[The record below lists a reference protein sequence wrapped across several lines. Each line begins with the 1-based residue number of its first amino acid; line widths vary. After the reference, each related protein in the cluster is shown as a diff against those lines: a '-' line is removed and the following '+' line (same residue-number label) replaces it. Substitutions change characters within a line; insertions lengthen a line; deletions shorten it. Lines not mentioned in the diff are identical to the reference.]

1 MTYGLVSAH
10 CRQDCSK
17 RVKKCKKINGWI
29 LLISQPNTNFLG
41 CTGSQMHIFN
51 RENDQSTYIS
61 RSKYSIYFAKKT
73 GIARLTK
80 LKFFHL
86 QKSVALKKT
95 IKQFFG
101 SRAIHC
107 VNAN

>member
-61 RSKYSIYFAKKT
+61 RSKYSIYFAKK
-73 GIARLTK
+73 
-80 LKFFHL
+80 
-86 QKSVALKKT
+86 QE
-95 IKQFFG
+95 
-101 SRAIHC
+101 
-107 VNAN
+107 